1 MDSAVFKGT
10 RAAMGLS
17 TASLADR
24 LGISKRMVD
33 LWEAGRCPVP
43 EDITKRLLEFW
54 DHWVGEL
61 DRLMNPTYADAETLI
76 YYRTEKSYTD
86 AHPHASFD
94 YHEYN
99 ALVTAA
105 FAACAAEG
113 LPRKIIWA

>member
-1 MDSAVFKGT
+1 CPWPT
-10 RAAMGLS
+10 LTGL
-17 TASLADR
+17 
-24 LGISKRMVD
+24 ISIYKQCSHTNN
-33 LWEAGRCPVP
+33 L
-43 EDITKRLLEFW
+43 T
-54 DHWVGEL
+54 HS
-61 DRLMNPTYADAETLI
+61 